1 MMFQVLWIFVLVLV
15 LFVVGGDFLKALI
28 KHLGVMVI
36 AAITGCYLY
45 SVGSIELAGVCIG
58 VVGTYAIKNGVKTD

>member
-1 MMFQVLWIFVLVLV
+1 VSLNVHLLVVIVLLKK
-15 LFVVGGDFLKALI
+15 GGDFLKALI

-36 AAITGCYLY
+36 ASITGCYLY